1 MPRKS
6 RKKSIISYVGSK
18 NKGNLVGAWAFLIG
32 VILAV
37 IIGLIGTEVSTVILG
52 LLVILGLIV
61 GILNVGDK
69 DVNTFL
75 IAAAVL
81 VIVSWMGSDALGV
94 ISVLGKILNA
104 LLVMFIPATVIVA
117 LKAVFAIA
125 KS

>member
-37 IIGLIGTEVSTVILG
+37 IIGLIGTEVSTVIL
-52 LLVILGLIV
+52 V